1 MKRKKGKKSLVL
13 WGLGFVLLLFTTISI
28 LHLQKSFFV
37 YQAAQ
42 GRLESAYSE
51 KTYVEAQMESLQ
63 THTQKQIFDSEKTD
77 AVEEG
82 RLKKI
87 ELRGVEL
94 SPNKNR
100 PFSKNE
106 MRFNVIE
113 QE

>member
-1 MKRKKGKKSLVL
+1 M
-13 WGLGFVLLLFTTISI
+13 LLLFTSVSV

-37 YQAAQ
+37 YQATQ
-42 GRLESAYSE
+42 GNLESAYSE
-51 KTYVEAQMESLQ
+51 KAYVETQLENLQ
-63 THTQKQIFDSEKTD
+63 THTQKQMYDSENTG
-77 AVEEG
+77 AATEG

-100 PFSKNE
+100 PFSKSE